1 MKRIIAFVAALA
13 VLTVCSGC
21 TELKWGESL
30 SEAEDNSVA
39 LSGVIESPSP
49 VGGMVMP
56 DSEEKEMKAVW
67 ITQFEI
73 SPIRSADESTFR
85 KSFAAMMKNC
95 ADFGLNTVFVQVRP
109 NGDSFFPSEY
119 YPWSA
124 YVSGTAGQALS
135 YDPLKVMVEEAHKAG
150 IQIHAWINPYRLQT
164 VGQMELVSDKFLT
177 RQWYDERESSD
188 RVVVLDGT
196 CYLNPGYP
204 EARELIAD
212 GVREIAETYEI
223 DGIHIDDYFYP
234 TTDGT
239 FDELAFSLC
248 GTGKTLED
256 FRTNNVDETVRLI
269 YQALK
274 EVRSSAVFSVSPSG
288 NMNNNR
294 NKLYADTEK
303 WTSGS
308 GYLDYIIPQIYWNYD
323 HATQPF
329 LETLQSWEST
339 VKAEHVKLVPG
350 LAAYKIDQENWPG
363 SGDILSRMVSDSRN
377 QAHYGGFALYS
388 YSAMF
393 TSGSEAMQSERASL
407 QKII

>member
-1 MKRIIAFVAALA
+1 MKRMIALVVALFVL
-13 VLTVCSGC
+13 VVCSGC
-21 TELKWGESL
+21 TDLEWIGSS
-30 SEAEDNSVA
+30 SEPVDDSIA

-49 VGGMVMP
+49 VGGTIMP
-56 DSEEKEMKAVW
+56 DSDVTEMKAVW

-85 KSFAAMMKNC
+85 ASFAAMMKNC

-124 YVSGTAGQALS
+124 YVSGAAGQALS
-135 YDPLKVMVEEAHKAG
+135 YDPLGVMVEEAHRVG

-164 VGQMELVSDKFLT
+164 VNQMELISNEFLT

-196 CYLNPGYP
+196 CYLNPGHP
-204 EARELIAD
+204 EARELIAN
-212 GVREIAETYEI
+212 GVREIAKTYEI

-234 TTDGT
+234 TTDT
-239 FDELAFSLC
+239 SFDELAFSLC
-248 GTGKTLED
+248 GNGKTLED

-269 YQALK
+269 YQSLK
-274 EVRSSAVFSVSPSG
+274 EIRPSAVFSVSPSG
-288 NMNNNR
+288 NMSNNR

-303 WTSGS
+303 WTSES

-329 LETLQSWEST
+329 LETLQLWEST

-350 LAAYKIDQENWPG
+350 LAAYKIDQENWSG
-363 SGDILSRMVSDSRN
+363 SGDVLSRMVADSRN

-393 TSGSEAMQSERASL
+393 TSGSEAMQNERASL
-407 QKII
+407 QKVM